1 MSINYKMIVHS
12 QRINPLKLIMK
23 KLLLTLTVVMTV
35 VGASYAQRKATWSYT
50 SEKVTDSQRIKEE
63 NYSQNQQLLKIDL
76 ANFKQSLAGAKD
88 KFSHQPGLLVNFPNI
103 AGEMETYEVWEN
115 SNFEPELQSKYPDIR
130 AYIGKSIDHP
140 GSTINFSLS
149 PDGVQTMV
157 MRPDTGTEF
166 IEPYSKDHSV
176 YVLFD
181 SATRLVNRLPFNC
194 STVDRKIGE
203 DLANNPAIANRANNQ
218 VYKTMRLALS
228 CTGEYGVYFGGT
240 VAGALAGM
248 NATMTRVNGVMEK
261 DLAVHLNMIANNNL
275 VVYTNASTDPYSAC
289 GTGANGAWNT
299 ELMNNLHTVLGD
311 SAFDIGHLFG
321 SCGGGGNAGC
331 IGCVCSNVLS
341 TGGTAEDSYKGS
353 GYTSPSDN
361 IPSGDT
367 FDIDYVVHEMGHQL
381 GANHTFSHSYEGSGV
396 QIEPG
401 SGSTIMGYAGIT
413 NYDVQQHSDAY
424 YTYRSILQIQTNLAT
439 KTCPVSTVIANTPP
453 TVTASADFSVPA
465 NTPFVL
471 TANVSDAEGDTL
483 SYCWEQ
489 NNNASSSTSGAS
501 SVVSPTKVTGPNFRS
516 FNPKSTVE
524 RYMPDLTKILAGT
537 YNSNWESL
545 STVARSCRF
554 TITVRDNNPTGA
566 QTFTDEVLVS
576 TKAPYNSST
585 APTGAGPFT
594 VTSQSTTGICWA
606 QNSTQTITWDV
617 NNTTS
622 LTGSANV
629 NIKLS
634 TDGGL
639 TFPYTLAAD
648 TPNDGNEDIVVPDL
662 PASQNCRVKV
672 EPTGNYYFAI
682 NSKPFY
688 LGYESVTSCDTYT
701 YSTPYNIPDGN
712 NSYTSKTINVP
723 TAGTISDVNVSL
735 NVTHPNLQNL
745 TFAFVRPGGTLATLF
760 TQQCSG
766 SANMDVTFD
775 AQGSAYVCGSP
786 LTGNIIP
793 PSNYN
798 LTGLNGLNKQGNWQF
813 GIKDNVAGNAGNVNS
828 ITLQICSQVFNL
840 LSNSEI
846 AFQDLAVY
854 PNPSN
859 GNFTVEFQSKSNN
872 KIGIDIFDIRGR
884 KVYGKSFENTGM
896 FRQNLALTN
905 IEPGIYMVSI
915 VDGDAKTIKKIV
927 VE

>member
-1 MSINYKMIVHS
+1 
-12 QRINPLKLIMK
+12 MK

-35 VGASYAQRKATWSYT
+35 VGAYAQRKTWSYT

-88 KFSHQPGLLVNFPNI
+88 KFSHQPGVLVNFPNI
-103 AGEMETYEVWEN
+103 IGEMETYEVWEN
-115 SNFEPELQSKYPDIR
+115 SNFEPELQAKFPEIR

-157 MRPDTGTEF
+157 MRPDSGSEF
-166 IEPYSKDHSV
+166 IEPYSKNHSV

-194 STVDRKIGE
+194 STVDQKLAE
-203 DLANNPAIANRANNQ
+203 DLAGNTSIANRSNTQ
-218 VYKTMRLALS
+218 QYKTLRLALS

-240 VAGALAGM
+240 IAGAIAGM
-248 NATMTRVNGVMEK
+248 NATMTRVNGIMEK

-275 VVYTNASTDPYSAC
+275 VVYTNASTDPYSGC
-289 GTGANGAWNT
+289 TTGSGGAWNA

-341 TGGTAEDSYKGS
+341 TGGTAENSYKGS

-361 IPSGDT
+361 IPAGDT
-367 FDIDYVVHEMGHQL
+367 FDIDYVIHEMGHQL
-381 GANHTFSHSYEGSGV
+381 GANHTFSHNVEGSGV
-396 QIEPG
+396 NVEPG

-413 NYDVQQHSDAY
+413 SYDVQAHSDAY

-439 KTCPVSTVIANTPP
+439 KTCPVTTAITNTPP
-453 TVTASADFSVPA
+453 SVLAKSDFSVPS

-471 TANVSDAEGDTL
+471 VADVSDADGDTL

-489 NNNASSSTSGAS
+489 NNTATSASSGAN
-501 SVVSPTKVTGPNFRS
+501 SVVSPTKTTGPNFRS
-516 FNPKSTVE
+516 FIPKSVPE
-524 RYMPDLTKILAGT
+524 RYMPDMAKILAGT
-537 YNSNWESL
+537 FNANWECL
-545 STVARSCRF
+545 STVTRASKF
-554 TITVRDNNPTGA
+554 TLTVRDNNPVGQ
-566 QTFTDEVLVS
+566 QTTTDEVIVT
-576 TKAPYNSST
+576 TKAAYNSTT

-594 VTSQSTTGICWA
+594 VTSQNTNGICWA
-606 QNSTQTITWDV
+606 QGSTQTITWDV

-622 LTGSANV
+622 LTGSTNV
-629 NIKLS
+629 NIRLS

-639 TFPYTLAAD
+639 TYPHIIAAD

-662 PASQNCRVKV
+662 PASQTCRIKV

-701 YSTPYNIPDGN
+701 YNTPYNIPDGS

-723 TAGTISDVNVSL
+723 TAGTITDVNISL

-745 TFAFVRPGGTLATLF
+745 TFAFLRPGGSLSTLF

-766 SANMDVTFD
+766 SADMDVTFD

-793 PSNYN
+793 PTNYN
-798 LTGLNGLNKQGNWQF
+798 LNGLNGFNKLGNWQF
-813 GIKDNVAGNAGNVNS
+813 GIKDNVAGNAGTVNS
-828 ITLQICSQVFNL
+828 IALEICATSFVL
-840 LSNSEI
+840 LSNNELT
-846 AFQDLAVY
+846 FQNLAVY

-859 GNFTVEFQSKSNN
+859 GDFTVEFQSKSNN
-872 KIGIDIFDIRGR
+872 KIGIEVFDIRGR
-884 KVYGKSFENTGM
+884 KVYTQSFENTGM
-896 FRQNLALTN
+896 FRQNIGLTN
-905 IEPGIYMVSI
+905 IQPGIYMVSI
-915 VDGDAKTIKKIV
+915 IDGDAKTVKKIV